1 MAFPAGCEKNASASN
16 PSASNQFKML
26 WWAACVVLDSNH
38 VSNNSTASWV
48 QWRKH
53 TTKLLAAKRKKQ
65 GKKKQTTAHTLLA
78 AKVTKHGKKK
88 QTGTKQGKKP
98 AHTVL
103 VAEPVHDGVLAA
115 TTPLVAETA
124 ATLVDATLVDAF
136 AADVLPGSQLYP
148 LSQLS

>member
-1 MAFPAGCEKNASASN
+1 
-16 PSASNQFKML
+16 ML

-78 AKVTKHGKKK
+78 AQVTKHGKKK

-98 AHTVL
+98 ALGRQARH
-103 VAEPVHDGVLAA
+103 A
-115 TTPLVAETA
+115 
-124 ATLVDATLVDAF
+124 
-136 AADVLPGSQLYP
+136 
-148 LSQLS
+148 